1 MCHGISPVSPV
12 QSKHPCKKERWTGKD
27 LPCKFV
33 PVISPSCRGY
43 LVGTYKPRGVPV
55 SYLMQVKNPFFF
67 KKKKKKKKGSGYMQ
81 TSHCLGDARWS
92 WRMWVSEHRESPL
105 PYSVHFTCR
114 RVAFVSGRG
123 ISIVPVLPGM
133 CILSPWK
140 DEVVHGID
148 E

>member
-67 KKKKKKKKGSGYMQ
+67 KKKKKKKKDQATCKLHTASGMQDEAEECEYPSIGSHRSLTPYILPVGELHLSQGGVYPLYLY
-81 TSHCLGDARWS
+81 CLVCAYY
-92 WRMWVSEHRESPL
+92 HL
-105 PYSVHFTCR
+105 
-114 RVAFVSGRG
+114 GRT
-123 ISIVPVLPGM
+123 
-133 CILSPWK
+133 K
-140 DEVVHGID
+140 
-148 E
+148 